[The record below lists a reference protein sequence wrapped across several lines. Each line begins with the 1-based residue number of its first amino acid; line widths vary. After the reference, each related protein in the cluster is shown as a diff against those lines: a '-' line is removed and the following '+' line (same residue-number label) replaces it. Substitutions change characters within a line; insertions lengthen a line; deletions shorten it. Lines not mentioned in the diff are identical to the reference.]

1 MANKPKTIGKRTG
14 YATLGGVPLSEDEA
28 LEFNQNLVSGYDP
41 MAEAI
46 THALRSARKHFD
58 DGGGAEGGGEG
69 ESESNQTDRSEAAAN
84 ADMAASQSIA
94 NATENNSRAC
104 LLYTSDAADE

>member
-69 ESESNQTDRSEAAAN
+69 ESAYARVEIRT
-84 ADMAASQSIA
+84 
-94 NATENNSRAC
+94 C
-104 LLYTSDAADE
+104 LRIRKHLQL